1 MTPPDSQNSPRYF
14 LEKNRSSEDSRSDR
28 GTGPALRLRME
39 LRGRRKPAPLRERVN
54 AALEILA
61 VIAARDADRASKRN
75 GRGFSRAD
83 SGSGHR
89 LSKLPADV
97 VLHDPAL
104 SSAVLNLAA
113 KYRRQVLVARQL
125 DLL

>member
-1 MTPPDSQNSPRYF
+1 MI
-14 LEKNRSSEDSRSDR
+14 
-28 GTGPALRLRME
+28 
-39 LRGRRKPAPLRERVN
+39 LRGRGKPDPLKERIDT
-54 AALEILA
+54 ALEVLA

-75 GRGFSRAD
+75 GCGFSRAD
-83 SGSGHR
+83 SSRGHR

-104 SSAVLNLAA
+104 SSAVLKLAA
-113 KYRRQVLVARQL
+113 RYRRQVLGARQL